1 MVQVAVTL
9 QVQGKEVP
17 VDKLRDKSVA
27 ETLTKLGAE
36 VGEKMDGIECPEHS
50 RGAQKVR
57 LHVNA
62 TGNADI
68 RYDACCDK
76 LRALIG
82 KALG

>member
-9 QVQGKEVP
+9 QVRGREVS
-17 VDKLRDKSVA
+17 VDQLQDRSVA
-27 ETLTKLGAE
+27 ETLRKLGSE
-36 VGEKMDGIECPEHS
+36 VGEKMDGITCPEHS
-50 RGAQKVR
+50 RGAKKVR
-57 LHVNA
+57 LHVNES
-62 TGNADI
+62 GNADI